1 LGILADSLTRVLI
14 QGITGTQGSF
24 HTQLMQQYGT
34 KIVSGTS
41 PNKGGTTIY
50 DVPVYNTIKEAQQE
64 YSADA
69 SIIFVPAPYAATAA
83 HEALAG
89 GIKTVIIITEHVPI
103 KDSINIIAH
112 ARQVNATIVGPNTP
126 GIITPGRCLLGIMPP
141 QVFTSGT
148 VGIVSRSGT
157 LTYEIASFLSKEGIG
172 QSSCIGLGGDPVTG
186 LNFIETLKLFKDD
199 QKTKAVVLVGEIG
212 GNMEEQTA
220 NYIAQNKYSKPIV
233 AYIAGRTAPTGKR
246 MGHAG
251 AIITGNAGTATTKIE
266 KFQKAGV
273 QVAQKLSDI
282 PKMVIEATRL

>member
-1 LGILADSLTRVLI
+1 
-14 QGITGTQGSF
+14 
-24 HTQLMQQYGT
+24 MQQYGT

-41 PNKGGTTIY
+41 PNKGGTTIN
-50 DVPVYNTIKEAQQE
+50 DVPVYNTIKEAQQKHP
-64 YSADA
+64 ADA
-69 SIIFVPAPYAATAA
+69 SIIFVPAPHAATAA

-103 KDSINIIAH
+103 KDSINLIAH
-112 ARQVNATIVGPNTP
+112 ARQVNATIIGPNTP
-126 GIITPGRCLLGIMPP
+126 GVITPSRCLLGIMPP

-172 QSSCIGLGGDPVTG
+172 QSSCVGLGGDPVTG

-199 QKTKAVVLVGEIG
+199 VKTKAVILVGEIG

-220 NYIAQNKYSKPIV
+220 KYIAQNKYSKPIV
-233 AYIAGRTAPTGKR
+233 AYIAGRNAPTGKR

-251 AIITGNAGTATTKIE
+251 AIVTGNAGTAATKIRE
-266 KFQKAGV
+266 FQKAGV

-282 PKMVIEATRL
+282 PKLVIETTCL